1 MYKSEPMSFKTIV
14 FESFTKPCNACCPWR
29 SPQLQTEQEAL
40 TRTEFDIMKTI
51 AIPSE
56 DDSLY
61 DKMTYAVRTH
71 DIPLLQHLIECGSG
85 DFWGFIY
92 QFLQNNERQINPV
105 ELACTLGYTDIVHV
119 YLDNGCSP
127 DLPTTHGRLIH
138 SVLYSIKSCAIKL
151 TDGQELIGYLCEKG
165 CNVNIRDINTK
176 TTLLHAAEI
185 GDVKIME
192 SILSKAKPFL
202 ITISDVPNKFTPL
215 HMSAMKGDLDCVLAI
230 LKYCDSSVLNSC
242 DAHGNTPLALALKA
256 MNKNLQ
262 YMNNLVQ
269 DPVFQS
275 KNQIQIQNL
284 TCLQH
289 NSVAIVEALL
299 THGTEPD
306 STSCLYHSIL
316 FQALKLVS
324 EDETTE
330 RLLSMEDCSATIQFI
345 ASRKIKDLKYS
356 KDKKSQ
362 ESVLK
367 EQISPYTGIVR
378 LLVLH
383 GFKMPEEKENWYQT
397 FPILHDLINE
407 IFDFVDNFESG
418 GRVLKLMHLSKQVI
432 RSCLAANQNLHL
444 VEKLSLPPSLCAY
457 IKLQI
462 F

>member
-1 MYKSEPMSFKTIV
+1 MCESEPMSFKSIV

-29 SPQLQTEQEAL
+29 SSQLQTEQESL
-40 TRTEFDIMKTI
+40 TKTELDTMKNI
-51 AIPSE
+51 AIPAE

-61 DKMTYAVRTH
+61 DKMMYAVRIH
-71 DIPLLQHLIECGSG
+71 DITLLQRLIDCDSG

-92 QFLQNNERQINPV
+92 QFLQNNERRMSPV
-105 ELACTLGYTDIVHV
+105 ELACSLGYTDIVYV

-138 SVLYSIKSCAIKL
+138 SVLYSIKSGAIKIA
-151 TDGQELIGYLCEKG
+151 DGQSLIGYLCDKG

-176 TTLLHAAEI
+176 TTLLHAAEL
-185 GDVKIME
+185 GDVNIME
-192 SILSKAKPFL
+192 SILSVAKPFL
-202 ITISDVPNKFTPL
+202 ITISDVPNRFTPL
-215 HMSAMKGDLDCVLAI
+215 HMSAMRGDLDCVLAI
-230 LKYCDSSVLNSC
+230 LNYCNSSVVNSC
-242 DAHGNTPLALALKA
+242 DAHENTPLALALKA
-256 MNKNLQ
+256 MNQNLQ

-269 DPVFQS
+269 DPAVRS
-275 KNQIQIQNL
+275 KNKNQIQNL

-306 STSCLYHSIL
+306 TTSCMYHSIL
-316 FQALKLVS
+316 YQALKLVS

-345 ASRKIKDLKYS
+345 ASRKMKDLKYS
-356 KDKKSQ
+356 KDKKSH
-362 ESVLK
+362 ESVPK

-383 GFKMPEEKENWYQT
+383 GFKMPEEKGNWFQN

-407 IFDFVDNFESG
+407 IFDFIENFEND

-432 RSCLAANQNLHL
+432 RSRLAANQNLHL
-444 VEKLSLPPSLCAY
+444 VEKLSLPSSLCAY